1 MSAPFYWFRLAALSL
16 LGCSMMAS
24 TVAAGQV
31 CDDEVPTESP
41 TNRFI
46 VVGQDRVE
54 DRTTGLQWKRCSEG
68 QAWSGATCIGDA
80 LRLNWHQ
87 ALERADGSSFAGHRD
102 WRLPTREE
110 LASIVEPA
118 CVEPAIDLAVFPG
131 TPSYAYWS
139 ATPFEYFVRLAWGVY
154 FNSGRT
160 GYSPRDF
167 GYFHVRLVRDAD

>member
-1 MSAPFYWFRLAALSL
+1 MSTPFCWFRFTAFAL
-16 LGCSMMAS
+16 LGWLLTANA
-24 TVAAGQV
+24 TAAGQV
-31 CDDEVPTESP
+31 CDDEARTESP
-41 TNRFI
+41 PSRFI
-46 VVGQDRVE
+46 VLEQHSVE
-54 DRTTGLQWKRCSEG
+54 DTTTGLQWKRCSEG
-68 QAWSGATCIGDA
+68 QDWSGGTCTGAA

-87 ALERADGSSFAGHRD
+87 ALAHAEGSSFAGHRD

-167 GYFHVRLVRDAD
+167 GYFHVRLVRDTD